1 MADEIIT
8 GLDIGSNTIR
18 VAVCKASTGEDGAPR
33 LHVIGAVASPSG
45 GMHKGA
51 VSSMEDA
58 VSAISKALEKAERMT
73 GVALNS
79 AWVAIAGQ
87 SIVVQESRGVIG
99 VSRPQGEIAEDDV
112 ERAMEAARTVATP
125 SNYDILHVIPKSFTV
140 DGQRGVKDPVG
151 MNGIRL
157 EVDAVIIE
165 ALSSHIK
172 NLTKSVYRTG
182 LDIDDLVY
190 APLGTAE
197 AVLSQRQ
204 RELGVCVVNIGSATT
219 SLAIFEEGD
228 LLHTAVLPVGGD
240 HVTNDIAI
248 GLRTSIETA
257 EKVKMAYGNAVPDAV
272 DRKHQFALRDFGA
285 ETDDVVK
292 RRFVAEIIEARME
305 EIFEAIDAEL
315 RKIDRSGM
323 LPVGILFTGGAMK
336 LEGSLE
342 VAKRVLRL
350 PCAVGTPLGIT
361 SVIDEA
367 LDPAFATAIGLAA
380 WGRGIRELHG
390 KKFNFGNFFKFKS
403 VDKVAD
409 QMKKWM
415 KSLIP

>member
-8 GLDIGSNTIR
+8 GLDIGSSTIR
-18 VAVCKASTGEDGAPR
+18 VAVCKSTPGEDGSPQ
-33 LHVIGAVASPSG
+33 LHVIGAIASPSG

-73 GVALNS
+73 GIAVNN

-99 VSRPQGEIAEDDV
+99 ISRPQGEIEEDDI

-190 APLGTAE
+190 SPLGTAE
-197 AVLSQRQ
+197 AVLTQRQ
-204 RELGVCVVNIGSATT
+204 RELGVCVANIGSATT

-228 LLHTAVLPVGGD
+228 LLHTAVIPMGGD

-248 GLRTSIETA
+248 GLRTSIEVA
-257 EKVKMAYGNAVPDAV
+257 EKVKMTYGHAIPDAV
-272 DRKHQFALRDFGA
+272 DRKQQFALRDFGA
-285 ETDDVVK
+285 ETDEVIK
-292 RRFVAEIIEARME
+292 CRFVAEIIEARME

-323 LPVGILFTGGAMK
+323 LPVGVLFTGGAMK
-336 LEGSLE
+336 LEGGVE
-342 VAKRVLRL
+342 VAKRILRL
-350 PCAVGTPLGIT
+350 PCAIGSPIGMT

-367 LDPAFATAIGLAA
+367 HDPAFATAIGLAV
-380 WGRGIRELHG
+380 WGQGIRAMHG
-390 KKFNFGNFFKFKS
+390 TKFKLGNFFKFTS
-403 VDKVAD
+403 IDKVTS
-409 QMKKWM
+409 QMRKWI

>member
-8 GLDIGSNTIR
+8 GLDIGSSTIR
-18 VAVCKASTGEDGAPR
+18 VAVCRVTPGEDGSPR
-33 LHVIGAVASPSG
+33 LNVIGAVASPSD

-73 GVALNS
+73 GIALNS

-99 VSRPQGEIAEDDV
+99 VSRPQGEIEEDDV

-190 APLGTAE
+190 SPLAMAE
-197 AVLSQRQ
+197 SVLTQRQ
-204 RELGVCVVNIGSATT
+204 RELGSCVVNIGSSTV
-219 SLAIFEEGD
+219 SLAVFEEGD
-228 LLHTAVLPVGGD
+228 LLHTAVLPLGGD

-248 GLRTSIETA
+248 GLRTSIEVA
-257 EKVKMAYGNAVPDAV
+257 EKVKMAYGHAVPDEV
-272 DRKHQFALRDFGA
+272 DRKQQFALRDFGA
-285 ETDDVVK
+285 ETDEMVK
-292 RRFVAEIIEARME
+292 CRFVAEIIEARME

-315 RKIDRSGM
+315 RKVDRSGM
-323 LPVGILFTGGAMK
+323 LPVGVLFTGGAMK
-336 LEGSLE
+336 MAGSIE
-342 VAKRVLRL
+342 VAKRILRL
-350 PCAVGTPLGIT
+350 PCAVGTPIGIT

-367 LDPAFATAIGLAA
+367 HDPAFATAIGLAA
-380 WGRGIRELHG
+380 WGRGIREMHG
-390 KKFNFGNFFKFKS
+390 KKFKFGNFFKFKS
-403 VDKVAD
+403 VDKVAE
-409 QMKKWM
+409 QMRKWM

>member
-8 GLDIGSNTIR
+8 GLDIGSSTIR
-18 VAVCKASTGEDGAPR
+18 VAVCKTSAGDEGQPQ
-33 LHVIGAVASPSG
+33 LQVIGAVSSPSG

-51 VSSMEDA
+51 VSSMEEA

-73 GVALNS
+73 GIALNT

-87 SIVVQESRGVIG
+87 SIVIQESRGVVG
-99 VSRPQGEIAEDDV
+99 VSRPQGEIEEDDV

-151 MNGIRL
+151 MTGIRL

-190 APLGTAE
+190 SPLATAE

-204 RELGVCVVNIGSATT
+204 RELGVCVVNIGSATS
-219 SLAIFEEGD
+219 SLAVFEEGD

-240 HVTNDIAI
+240 HITNDIAI
-248 GLRTSIETA
+248 GLRTSIEIA
-257 EKVKMAYGNAVPDAV
+257 EQVKLAYGQAVPDEA
-272 DRKHQFALRDFGA
+272 DRKSQFSLRDFGA
-285 ETDDVVK
+285 EADDMIK
-292 RRFVAEIIEARME
+292 GKFVAEIIEARME
-305 EIFEAIDAEL
+305 EIFEALDAEL
-315 RKIDRSGM
+315 RKVDRSGM
-323 LPVGILFTGGAMK
+323 LPVGVIFTGGTMK
-336 LEGSLE
+336 IPGSIE

-350 PCAVGTPLGIT
+350 PCSLATPIHVT
-361 SVIDEA
+361 SVLDEA
-367 LDPAFATAIGLAA
+367 HDPAFATAIGLAV
-380 WGRGIRELHG
+380 WGRGIKDLHG
-390 KKFNFGNFFKFKS
+390 SKFKIGNFLKFKS
-403 VDKVAD
+403 IDKVTD
-409 QMKKWM
+409 QMKKWF
-415 KSLIP
+415 KSLMP

>member
-1 MADEIIT
+1 
-8 GLDIGSNTIR
+8 
-18 VAVCKASTGEDGAPR
+18 
-33 LHVIGAVASPSG
+33 
-45 GMHKGA
+45 
-51 VSSMEDA
+51 MEEA

-87 SIVVQESRGVIG
+87 SIVIQESRGVIG
-99 VSRPQGEIAEDDV
+99 VSRPQAEIQEDDV

-190 APLGTAE
+190 SPLGMAE
-197 AVLSQRQ
+197 AVLTQRQ
-204 RELGVCVVNIGSATT
+204 RELGACVVNIGSATT

-228 LLHTAVLPVGGD
+228 LLHTAVLPMGGD

-248 GLRTSIETA
+248 GLRTSIDIA
-257 EKVKMAYGNAVPDAV
+257 EKVKLAFGNAVPDAV
-272 DRKHQFALRDFGA
+272 DRKQQFALRDFGA
-285 ETDDVVK
+285 ETDEVVK
-292 RRFVAEIIEARME
+292 CRFLAEIIEARME
-305 EIFEAIDAEL
+305 EIFEAIDSEL
-315 RKIDRSGM
+315 RKVDRSGM
-323 LPVGILFTGGAMK
+323 LPVGVLFTGGAMK
-336 LEGSLE
+336 MEGSID

-350 PCAVGTPLGIT
+350 PCAVGTPIGIT

-367 LDPAFATAIGLAA
+367 HDPAFATAIGLAV
-380 WGRGIRELHG
+380 WGHGIREMHG
-390 KKFNFGNFFKFKS
+390 RKFNFGNFFKFKS
-403 VDKVAD
+403 VDKVAE
-409 QMKKWM
+409 QMRKWM

>member
-1 MADEIIT
+1 MSDQIIT
-8 GLDIGSNTIR
+8 GLDIGSSTIR
-18 VAVCKASTGEDGAPR
+18 VAVCKATAGEDGSAR

-58 VSAISKALEKAERMT
+58 VSAVSKALEKAERMT
-73 GVALNS
+73 GIALNT

-87 SIVVQESRGVIG
+87 SIVIQESRGVVG
-99 VSRPQGEIAEDDV
+99 VSRPQAEIEEDDV

-140 DGQRGVKDPVG
+140 DGQRGVKDPIG

-190 APLGTAE
+190 APLGMAE
-197 AVLSQRQ
+197 AVLTQRQ
-204 RELGVCVVNIGSATT
+204 RDLGVCVVNIGSATT
-219 SLAIFEEGD
+219 SMAVFEEGD
-228 LLHTAVLPVGGD
+228 LLHTAVLPIGGD

-248 GLRTSIETA
+248 GLRTSIEVA
-257 EKVKMAYGNAVPDAV
+257 EKVKLAYGKAVPDTV

-285 ETDDVVK
+285 ETDEAVK
-292 RRFVAEIIEARME
+292 CRFVAEIIEARME
-305 EIFEAIDAEL
+305 EIFEAIDGEL
-315 RKIDRSGM
+315 RKVDRSGM
-323 LPVGILFTGGAMK
+323 LPVGVLFTGGAMK
-336 LEGSLE
+336 LEGSID

-350 PCAVGTPLGIT
+350 PCAVGTPIGIT

-367 LDPAFATAIGLAA
+367 HDPAFATAIGLAA
-380 WGRGIRELHG
+380 WGHGIRELHG
-390 KKFNFGNFFKFKS
+390 YKFNFGNFFKFKS
-403 VDKVAD
+403 VDKVAE
-409 QMKKWM
+409 QMRKWM

>member
-8 GLDIGSNTIR
+8 GLDIGSSTIR
-18 VAVCKASTGEDGAPR
+18 VAVCRVTPGEDGSPR
-33 LHVIGAVASPSG
+33 LNVIGAVASPSD

-73 GVALNS
+73 GIALNS

-99 VSRPQGEIAEDDV
+99 VSRPQGEIEEDDV

-190 APLGTAE
+190 SPLAMAE
-197 AVLSQRQ
+197 SVLTQRQ
-204 RELGVCVVNIGSATT
+204 RELGSCVVNIGSSTV
-219 SLAIFEEGD
+219 SLAVFEEGD
-228 LLHTAVLPVGGD
+228 LLHTAVLPLGGD

-248 GLRTSIETA
+248 GLRTSIEVA
-257 EKVKMAYGNAVPDAV
+257 EKVKMAYGHAVPDEV
-272 DRKHQFALRDFGA
+272 DRKQQFALRDFGA
-285 ETDDVVK
+285 ETDEMVK
-292 RRFVAEIIEARME
+292 CRFVAEIIEARME

-315 RKIDRSGM
+315 RKVDRSGM
-323 LPVGILFTGGAMK
+323 LPVGVLFTGGAMK
-336 LEGSLE
+336 MAGSIE
-342 VAKRVLRL
+342 VAKRILRL
-350 PCAVGTPLGIT
+350 PCAVGTPSGIT

-367 LDPAFATAIGLAA
+367 HDPAFATAIGLAA
-380 WGRGIRELHG
+380 WGRGIREMHG
-390 KKFNFGNFFKFKS
+390 KKFKFGNFFKFKS
-403 VDKVAD
+403 VDKVAE
-409 QMKKWM
+409 QMRKWM

>member
-1 MADEIIT
+1 
-8 GLDIGSNTIR
+8 
-18 VAVCKASTGEDGAPR
+18 
-33 LHVIGAVASPSG
+33 
-45 GMHKGA
+45 MHKGA

-79 AWVAIAGQ
+79 AWIAIAGQ

-99 VSRPQGEIAEDDV
+99 VSRPQGEIEEDDV

-190 APLGTAE
+190 SPLAMAE
-197 AVLSQRQ
+197 VVLTQRQ
-204 RELGVCVVNIGSATT
+204 RELGSCVVNIGSSTV
-219 SLAIFEEGD
+219 SLAVFEEGD
-228 LLHTAVLPVGGD
+228 LLHTAVLPIGGD

-248 GLRTSIETA
+248 GLRTSIEVA
-257 EKVKMAYGNAVPDAV
+257 EKVKMAYGHAVPDAV
-272 DRKHQFALRDFGA
+272 DRKQQFALRDFGA
-285 ETDDVVK
+285 ETDEMVK
-292 RRFVAEIIEARME
+292 CRFVAEIIEARME

-315 RKIDRSGM
+315 RKVDRSGM

-336 LEGSLE
+336 MEGSIE
-342 VAKRVLRL
+342 VAKRILRL
-350 PCAVGTPLGIT
+350 PCAVGAPIGIT

-367 LDPAFATAIGLAA
+367 HDPAFATAIGLAA
-380 WGRGIRELHG
+380 WGRGIREMHG
-390 KKFNFGNFFKFKS
+390 KKFKFGNFFKFKS
-403 VDKVAD
+403 VDKVAE
-409 QMKKWM
+409 QMRKWM

>member
-8 GLDIGSNTIR
+8 GLDIGSSTIR
-18 VAVCKASTGEDGAPR
+18 VAVCKATAGEDGAPR
-33 LHVIGAVASPSG
+33 LNVIGAVASPSG

-73 GVALNS
+73 GIALNT

-87 SIVVQESRGVIG
+87 SIVVQESRGVVG
-99 VSRPQGEIAEDDV
+99 VSRPQGEIEEDDV

-190 APLGTAE
+190 SPLAMAE
-197 AVLSQRQ
+197 AVLTQRQ
-204 RELGVCVVNIGSATT
+204 KELGACVVNIGSATT

-228 LLHTAVLPVGGD
+228 LLHTAVLPMGGD

-248 GLRTSIETA
+248 GLRTSIDIA
-257 EKVKMAYGNAVPDAV
+257 EKVKMAYGHAVPDAV
-272 DRKHQFALRDFGA
+272 DRKQQFALRDFGA
-285 ETDDVVK
+285 EADEVVK
-292 RRFVAEIIEARME
+292 CRFVAEIIEARME

-323 LPVGILFTGGAMK
+323 LPVGVLFTGGAMK
-336 LEGSLE
+336 MEGSVE
-342 VAKRVLRL
+342 VAKRILRL
-350 PCAVGTPLGIT
+350 PCAVGTPIGIT

-367 LDPAFATAIGLAA
+367 HDPAFATAIGLAA
-380 WGRGIRELHG
+380 WGHGIREMHG
-390 KKFNFGNFFKFKS
+390 RKFNFGNFFKFKS
-403 VDKVAD
+403 VDKVAENLR
-409 QMKKWM
+409 KWM
-415 KSLIP
+415 KSLMP

>member
-8 GLDIGSNTIR
+8 GLDIGSSTIR
-18 VAVCKASTGEDGAPR
+18 VAVCKVTPGEDGSPR

-73 GVALNS
+73 GIALNS
-79 AWVAIAGQ
+79 AWIAIAGQ
-87 SIVVQESRGVIG
+87 SIVIQDSRGVIG
-99 VSRPQGEIAEDDV
+99 VSRPQGEIEEDDV

-190 APLGTAE
+190 SPLGMAE
-197 AVLSQRQ
+197 AVLTQRQ
-204 RELGVCVVNIGSATT
+204 RELGACVVNIGSATT
-219 SLAIFEEGD
+219 SLAVFEEGD
-228 LLHTAVLPVGGD
+228 LLHTAVLPMGGD

-248 GLRTSIETA
+248 GLRTSIEIA

-272 DRKHQFALRDFGA
+272 DRKQQFALRDFGA
-285 ETDDVVK
+285 ETDEVVK
-292 RRFVAEIIEARME
+292 CRFVAEIIEARME

-315 RKIDRSGM
+315 RKVDRSGM
-323 LPVGILFTGGAMK
+323 LPVGVLFTGGAMK
-336 LEGSLE
+336 VEGAID

-350 PCAVGTPLGIT
+350 PCAVGTPIGIT

-367 LDPAFATAIGLAA
+367 HDPAFATAIGLAA
-380 WGRGIRELHG
+380 WGNGIREMHG
-390 KKFNFGNFFKFKS
+390 RKFNFGNFFKFKS
-403 VDKVAD
+403 VDKVAE
-409 QMKKWM
+409 QMRKWM

>member
-8 GLDIGSNTIR
+8 GLDIGSSTIR
-18 VAVCKASTGEDGAPR
+18 VAVCKIATGEDGAPH
-33 LHVIGAVASPSG
+33 LHVVGAVSSPSA

-58 VSAISKALEKAERMT
+58 VSSISKALEKAERMT
-73 GVALNS
+73 GAGLNS
-79 AWVAIAGQ
+79 AWVSIAGQ
-87 SIVVQESRGVIG
+87 SIVVQESRGVVG
-99 VSRPQGEIAEDDV
+99 VSRPQGEIQEDDV

-125 SNYDILHVIPKSFTV
+125 SNYEILHVIPKSFTV
-140 DGQRGVKDPVG
+140 DGQRGIKDPVG

-172 NLTKSVYRTG
+172 NLTKGVYRTG

-190 APLGTAE
+190 APLATAE
-197 AVLSQRQ
+197 AVLTQRQ
-204 RELGVCVVNIGSATT
+204 KELGACVVTIGSATT
-219 SLAIFEEGD
+219 SMAVFEEGD
-228 LLHTAVLPVGGD
+228 LLHTAVLPLGGD

-248 GLRTSIETA
+248 GLRTSIDVA
-257 EKVKMAYGNAVPDAV
+257 EKVKLAYGHAVPDAV

-285 ETDDVVK
+285 EAEDVVK

-305 EIFEAIDAEL
+305 EIFEAIDGEL

-323 LPVGILFTGGAMK
+323 LPVGVLFTGGAMK
-336 LEGSLE
+336 LEGSVE

-350 PCAVGTPLGIT
+350 PCAIGTPIGMT

-367 LDPAFATAIGLAA
+367 HDPAFATAIGLSA
-380 WGRGIRELHG
+380 WGHGIQEMHG
-390 KKFNFGNFFKFKS
+390 KKFNFGKFFKFKS
-403 VDKVAD
+403 VDKVKD
-409 QMKKWM
+409 QMQKWL

>member
-1 MADEIIT
+1 
-8 GLDIGSNTIR
+8 
-18 VAVCKASTGEDGAPR
+18 
-33 LHVIGAVASPSG
+33 
-45 GMHKGA
+45 
-51 VSSMEDA
+51 MEDA
-58 VSAISKALEKAERMT
+58 VTAISKALEKAERMT
-73 GVALNS
+73 GIALNS

-87 SIVVQESRGVIG
+87 SILVQESRGVIG

-204 RELGVCVVNIGSATT
+204 RDLGVCVVNMGSATT

-248 GLRTSIETA
+248 GLRTSIDIA
-257 EKVKMAYGNAVPDAV
+257 EKVRSTASTNLLCAILGP
-272 DRKHQFALRDFGA
+272 
-285 ETDDVVK
+285 K
-292 RRFVAEIIEARME
+292 R
-305 EIFEAIDAEL
+305 
-315 RKIDRSGM
+315 
-323 LPVGILFTGGAMK
+323 MK
-336 LEGSLE
+336 
-342 VAKRVLRL
+342 
-350 PCAVGTPLGIT
+350 
-361 SVIDEA
+361 
-367 LDPAFATAIGLAA
+367 
-380 WGRGIRELHG
+380 
-390 KKFNFGNFFKFKS
+390 
-403 VDKVAD
+403 
-409 QMKKWM
+409 
-415 KSLIP
+415 

>member
-8 GLDIGSNTIR
+8 GLDIGSSTIR
-18 VAVCKASTGEDGAPR
+18 VAVCKASPGADGTPG

-51 VSSMEDA
+51 VSSMEEA

-73 GVALNS
+73 GIALNS

-99 VSRPQGEIAEDDV
+99 VSRPQGEIQEADI

-125 SNYDILHVIPKSFTV
+125 TNYDILHVIPKSFTV

-165 ALSSHIK
+165 ALAAHIK

-190 APLGTAE
+190 SPLGTAE
-197 AVLSQRQ
+197 AVLTQRQ

-240 HVTNDIAI
+240 HITNDIAI
-248 GLRTSIETA
+248 GLRTSIEIA
-257 EKVKMAYGNAVPDAV
+257 EKVKIAYGKAVPDSV

-285 ETDDVVK
+285 ETDEVVK
-292 RRFVAEIIEARME
+292 CRFVAEIIEARVE
-305 EIFEAIDAEL
+305 EIFESIDAEL
-315 RKIDRSGM
+315 RKVDRSGM

-336 LEGSLE
+336 LEGSIE

-350 PCAVGTPLGIT
+350 PCAIGVTIGVT

-367 LDPAFATAIGLAA
+367 HDPAFATAIGLAA
-380 WGRGIRELHG
+380 WGHGIRALHG
-390 KKFNFGNFFKFKS
+390 RKFNFGNFFKFKS
-403 VDKVAD
+403 VDKVAE
-409 QMKKWM
+409 QMRKWM

>member
-8 GLDIGSNTIR
+8 GLDIGSSTIR
-18 VAVCKASTGEDGAPR
+18 VAVCRVTPGEDGSPR
-33 LHVIGAVASPSG
+33 LNVIGAVASPSD

-73 GVALNS
+73 GIALNS

-99 VSRPQGEIAEDDV
+99 VSRPQGEIEEDDV

-190 APLGTAE
+190 SPLAMAE
-197 AVLSQRQ
+197 SVLTQRQ
-204 RELGVCVVNIGSATT
+204 RELGSCVVNIGSSTV
-219 SLAIFEEGD
+219 SLAVFEEGD
-228 LLHTAVLPVGGD
+228 LLHTAVLPLGGD

-248 GLRTSIETA
+248 GLRTSIEVA
-257 EKVKMAYGNAVPDAV
+257 EKVKMAYGHAVPDEV
-272 DRKHQFALRDFGA
+272 DRKQQFALRDFGA
-285 ETDDVVK
+285 ETDEMVK
-292 RRFVAEIIEARME
+292 CRFVAEIIEARME

-315 RKIDRSGM
+315 RKVDRSGM
-323 LPVGILFTGGAMK
+323 LPVGVLFTGGAMK
-336 LEGSLE
+336 MAGSIE
-342 VAKRVLRL
+342 VAKRILRL
-350 PCAVGTPLGIT
+350 PCAVGAPIGIT

-367 LDPAFATAIGLAA
+367 HDPAFATAIGLAA
-380 WGRGIRELHG
+380 WGRGIREMHG
-390 KKFNFGNFFKFKS
+390 KKFKFGNFFKFKS
-403 VDKVAD
+403 VDKVAE
-409 QMKKWM
+409 QMRKWM

>member
-8 GLDIGSNTIR
+8 GLDIGSSTIR
-18 VAVCKASTGEDGAPR
+18 VAVCKTTAGEDGSPR

-73 GVALNS
+73 GIALNS

-87 SIVVQESRGVIG
+87 SIVVQESRGVVG
-99 VSRPQGEIAEDDV
+99 VSRPQAEIEEDDV

-151 MNGIRL
+151 MNGVRL

-190 APLGTAE
+190 SPLGMAE
-197 AVLSQRQ
+197 AVLTQRQ
-204 RELGVCVVNIGSATT
+204 RELGACVVNVGSATT

-228 LLHTAVLPVGGD
+228 LLHTAVLPMGGD

-248 GLRTSIETA
+248 GLRTSIDIA
-257 EKVKMAYGNAVPDAV
+257 EKVKMAYGHAVPDAV
-272 DRKHQFALRDFGA
+272 DRKQQFALRDFGA
-285 ETDDVVK
+285 ETDEIVK
-292 RRFVAEIIEARME
+292 CRFVAEIIEARME
-305 EIFEAIDAEL
+305 EIFEAIDSEL
-315 RKIDRSGM
+315 RKVDRSGM
-323 LPVGILFTGGAMK
+323 LPVGVLFTGGAMK
-336 LEGSLE
+336 LEGSID

-350 PCAVGTPLGIT
+350 PCAVGTPIGIT

-367 LDPAFATAIGLAA
+367 HDPAFATAIGLAA
-380 WGRGIRELHG
+380 WGHGIREMHG
-390 KKFNFGNFFKFKS
+390 RKFNFGNFFKFKS
-403 VDKVAD
+403 VDKVAE
-409 QMKKWM
+409 QMRKWM

>member
-8 GLDIGSNTIR
+8 GLDIGSSTIR
-18 VAVCKASTGEDGAPR
+18 VAVCKTAPGEDGSPR
-33 LHVIGAVASPSG
+33 LHVIGAVSSPSA

-58 VSAISKALEKAERMT
+58 VSAISKTLEKAERMT

-99 VSRPQGEIAEDDV
+99 VSRPQGEIQEDDV

-190 APLGTAE
+190 SPLAMAE
-197 AVLSQRQ
+197 AVLTQRQ
-204 RELGVCVVNIGSATT
+204 RELGTCVVNIGSATT
-219 SLAIFEEGD
+219 SLAVFEEGD

-248 GLRTSIETA
+248 GLRTSIDIA

-272 DRKHQFALRDFGA
+272 DRKQQFALRDFGA
-285 ETDDVVK
+285 ETDESVK
-292 RRFVAEIIEARME
+292 CRFVAEIIEARME

-315 RKIDRSGM
+315 RKVDRSGM

-336 LEGSLE
+336 MEGSID

-350 PCAVGTPLGIT
+350 PCAVGAPIGIT

-367 LDPAFATAIGLAA
+367 HDPAFATAIGLAA
-380 WGRGIRELHG
+380 WGRGIREMHG
-390 KKFNFGNFFKFKS
+390 RKFNFGNFFKFKS
-403 VDKVAD
+403 VDKVAE
-409 QMKKWM
+409 QMRKWM